1 MSRTLELVA
10 PFLLLQTLG
19 CCEAQVPQIPCK
31 VLKIYLSPLPTPP
44 KSQELPTDERMMSVP
59 DGATVG
65 GKECQTLKINT
76 SVRELELCGQC
87 LLQ

>member
-1 MSRTLELVA
+1 
-10 PFLLLQTLG
+10 
-19 CCEAQVPQIPCK
+19 
-31 VLKIYLSPLPTPP
+31 
-44 KSQELPTDERMMSVP
+44 MSVP